1 MGHAHRQTQRQPVKR
16 LTPDPV
22 LGLTARQAEERAQAG
37 WDNRDPNQLTKTTGQ
52 ILRDNLVT
60 FFNLLFLAFAL
71 VLFAVGQYRDM
82 LFLGIVVVNVLIGIV
97 QELRVKH
104 ALDRVSLLS
113 APTATVV
120 RDGRTRTIPAQ
131 ELVLDDIVLL
141 AAGDQVCADAILC
154 QGGAEVNEALL
165 TGEADP
171 VPKGVGDQL
180 LSGSFLS
187 SGRCAARLDRVGADA
202 YATALAGEAKGR
214 RTRRSGMMRSLDR
227 LLRLIG
233 VAIVPLGTVMFFKQA
248 AILSS
253 GLPYAVSSTVAAMV
267 GMIPEG
273 LYLLVSTALAV
284 SMIQLA
290 RKRALV
296 HEMSCI
302 ENLARVDVLC
312 LDKTGTLTHG
322 ELEVLELRPVNCS
335 MEELSAWLGRY
346 VDASS
351 GGNATAAALKQRFGG
366 QPESWTP
373 VREVFFSSQRKWS
386 ALCLP
391 NGTDYLLGAPEVLLG
406 KDWSLFEP
414 DLRDALGAG
423 QRVLLLAEG
432 AGALEGDRLAGPL
445 VPLGFAI
452 LSDKLR
458 PDAATTLAY
467 FKEQGVTVK
476 VISGDNAQAAAQV
489 SRRAGVDRAD
499 RWVDLSALP
508 EGETDWGR
516 MAEQHTVFGRVTPG
530 QKRALIQGLQ
540 ARGHTVAMLGDGVN
554 DVLALKDADCSV
566 AMAAGSEA
574 AQHVSQMVLLDS
586 NFDALPHI
594 VREGRRVINNI
605 ERSASLFLVKNIFSF
620 LVSLVLLFLP
630 AVYPLVPAQISLISA
645 LFIGAPSFLLTFEPY
660 FGRIQ
665 GHFLRNILLNALPG
679 GLTNVVT
686 IFTML
691 AVGQALALPLE
702 QVSTLCALLVG
713 VNGFLVLLFL
723 CWPLTGFRGL
733 VLALMA
739 AGFAGAV
746 VFLSPL
752 FQLATLT
759 TQSWQL
765 FALMAAAAPALMA
778 VFTFLVSRVKVRLRV
793 SDPAPRRAR
802 AFS

>member
-1 MGHAHRQTQRQPVKR
+1 MARAHKQPQRQPVQR
-16 LTPDPV
+16 LWPDPA
-22 LGLTARQAEERAQAG
+22 LGLTARQAEERARAG
-37 WDNRDPNQLTKTTGQ
+37 WDNRDPNQLTRTTGQ

-120 RDGRTRTIPAQ
+120 RDGQARTIPAQ

-141 AAGDQVCADAILC
+141 SAGDQVCADAILC
-154 QGGAEVNEALL
+154 QGGAEVNESLL

-180 LSGSFLS
+180 LSGSFLA

-202 YATALAGEAKGR
+202 YAATIAGEAKGR
-214 RTRRSGMMRSLDR
+214 RARRSEMMRSLDR

-233 VAIVPLGTVMFFKQA
+233 VAIVPLGTVMCFKQA

-290 RKRALV
+290 RKKAMVR
-296 HEMSCI
+296 EMSCI
-302 ENLARVDVLC
+302 EDLARVDVLC
-312 LDKTGTLTHG
+312 LDKTGTLTQG

-335 MEELSAWLGRY
+335 MEDLAARLGRF

-351 GGNATAAALKQRFGG
+351 SGNATAAALKNRFGG
-366 QPESWTP
+366 RPEPWTP
-373 VREVFFSSQRKWS
+373 VREVYFSSQRKWS
-386 ALCLP
+386 ALSLP
-391 NGTDYLLGAPEVLLG
+391 DGSDYLLGAPEVLLG
-406 KDWSLFEP
+406 ADWPLFEP
-414 DLRDALGAG
+414 DLRDAVRAG
-423 QRVLLLAEG
+423 RRVLLLAEG
-432 AGALEGDRLAGPL
+432 AGALEGDQLSGPL
-445 VPLGFAI
+445 VPLGFVI

-458 PDAATTLAY
+458 PDAAATLSY
-467 FKEQGVTVK
+467 FREQGVTVK
-476 VISGDNAQAAAQV
+476 VISGDNAQAVAEV
-489 SRRAGVDRAD
+489 SRRAGVERAD
-499 RWVDLSALP
+499 RWVDLAALP
-508 EGETDWGR
+508 QGEPDWGR
-516 MAEQHTVFGRVTPG
+516 MAEQYTVFGRVTPS
-530 QKRALIQGLQ
+530 QKRALIRGLQ

-630 AVYPLVPAQISLISA
+630 LVYPLLPAQISLISA
-645 LFIGAPSFLLTFEPY
+645 LFIGAPSFLLTFEPS
-660 FGRIQ
+660 FVRIQ
-665 GHFLRNILLNALPG
+665 GHFLRNIRLNALPG
-679 GLTNVVT
+679 GLTNTVT
-686 IFTML
+686 IFALL
-691 AVGQALALPLE
+691 AIGQALALPLE

-723 CWPLTGFRGL
+723 CWPLTVFRGAI
-733 VLALMA
+733 LALMA

-752 FQLATLT
+752 FQLAALT
-759 TQSWQL
+759 AQSWQV
-765 FALMAAAAPALMA
+765 FALLAAAAPALMA
-778 VFTFLVSRVKVRLRV
+778 VSTFLVSRVKARLRC
-793 SDPAPRRAR
+793 SGPLPRQAE

>member
-1 MGHAHRQTQRQPVKR
+1 MGRTHRPLQRQPVQR
-16 LTPDPV
+16 ISPRPEQ
-22 LGLTARQAEERAQAG
+22 GLTSAQAEERARAG
-37 WDNRDPNQLTKTTGQ
+37 WDNRDPNQLTRTTGQ

-82 LFLGIVVVNVLIGIV
+82 LFLGIVVINVLIGIV

-104 ALDRVSLLS
+104 TLERVSLLS

-120 RDGRTRTIPAQ
+120 RDGQRRSLPAQ

-141 AAGDQVCADAILC
+141 SAGDQVCADGILC
-154 QGGAEVNEALL
+154 QGAAEVNEALL

-171 VPKGVGDQL
+171 IPKGVGDRL

-187 SGRCAARLDRVGADA
+187 SGQCAVRLDRVGADA
-202 YATALAGEAKGR
+202 YAAAIAGEAKGR
-214 RTRRSGMMRSLDR
+214 RARRSELMRSLDR

-248 AILSS
+248 SLLSA

-290 RKRALV
+290 RKKALV

-312 LDKTGTLTHG
+312 LDKTGTLTLG

-335 MEELSAWLGRY
+335 SQELANQLGQF

-351 GGNATAAALKQRFGG
+351 SDNATAAALKQRFSGRAD
-366 QPESWTP
+366 PWVP

-391 NGTDYLLGAPEVLLG
+391 HGRSYLLGAPEVLLG
-406 KDWSLFEP
+406 ADWPLFEP
-414 DLRDALGAG
+414 DLRDALRAG
-423 QRVLLLAEG
+423 RRVLLLAEG
-432 AGALEGDRLAGPL
+432 RELLEGDRLVKAP
-445 VPLGFAI
+445 VPLGFVI
-452 LSDKLR
+452 LSDRLR
-458 PDAATTLAY
+458 PDAAATLAY

-476 VISGDNAQAAAQV
+476 VISGDNALSVAEV
-489 SRRAGVDRAD
+489 SRRAGVERAD
-499 RWVDLSALP
+499 RWLDLSTLP
-508 EGETDWGR
+508 EEADWAR
-516 MAEQHTVFGRVTPG
+516 IAEQHTVFGRVTPG

-605 ERSASLFLVKNIFSF
+605 QRSASLFLVKNIFSF

-630 AVYPLVPAQISLISA
+630 AVYPLLPAQLSLISA
-645 LFIGAPSFLLTFEPY
+645 LLIGAPSFLLTFEPS

-665 GHFLRNILLNALPG
+665 GHFLRSVLLNALPG
-679 GLTNVVT
+679 GLTNTVSV
-686 IFTML
+686 FVLL
-691 AVGQALALPLE
+691 AAAQALALPLE
-702 QVSTLCALLVG
+702 QVSTLCTLLIA

-723 CWPLTGFRGL
+723 CWPLTPFRGAIL
-733 VLALMA
+733 VLMA
-739 AGFAGAV
+739 AGFIGAV
-746 VFLSPL
+746 SLLSPL
-752 FQLATLT
+752 FQLAALT
-759 TQSWQL
+759 ARSWRL
-765 FALMAAAAPALMA
+765 FVLMASAAPVLMAA
-778 VFTFLVSRVKVRLRV
+778 FTFLVSRVKLRLRRAG
-793 SDPAPRRAR
+793 PEPCEAR

>member
-1 MGHAHRQTQRQPVKR
+1 MVCAHKQPQRRPVQR
-16 LTPDPV
+16 LWPDPA
-22 LGLTARQAEERAQAG
+22 LGLTTRQAEERTQAG
-37 WDNRDPNQLTKTTGQ
+37 WDNRDPNQLTRSTGQ

-71 VLFAVGQYRDM
+71 VLFAVGQYGDM

-104 ALDRVSLLS
+104 TLERVSLLS
-113 APTATVV
+113 APTATVI
-120 RDGRTRTIPAQ
+120 RDGQVRTIPAQ

-141 AAGDQVCADAILC
+141 SAGDQVCADAILC

-171 VPKGVGDQL
+171 VPKGVGDRL
-180 LSGSFLS
+180 LSGSFLA

-202 YATALAGEAKGR
+202 YAATIAAEAKGR
-214 RTRRSGMMRSLDR
+214 RARRSDIMRSLDR

-233 VAIVPLGTVMFFKQA
+233 VAIVPLGTVMCFKQA

-284 SMIQLA
+284 SMIHLV

-312 LDKTGTLTHG
+312 LDKTGTLTQG
-322 ELEVLELRPVNCS
+322 ELEVLELLPVNCT
-335 MEELSAWLGRY
+335 MEDLAARLGRF

-351 GGNATAAALKQRFGG
+351 SGNATAAALKNRFGG
-366 QPESWTP
+366 QSEHWAP
-373 VREVFFSSQRKWS
+373 VREVYFSSQRKWS
-386 ALCLP
+386 ALSLP
-391 NGTDYLLGAPEVLLG
+391 GGTDYLLGAPEVLLG
-406 KDWSLFEP
+406 ADWPLFEP
-414 DLRDALGAG
+414 DLRDAIRAG
-423 QRVLLLAEG
+423 RRVLLLAEG
-432 AGALEGDRLAGPL
+432 TDALEGDRLASPL
-445 VPLGFAI
+445 VPLGFVI

-458 PDAATTLAY
+458 PDAAATLAY

-476 VISGDNAQAAAQV
+476 VISGDNAQAVAEVA
-489 SRRAGVDRAD
+489 RRAGVVRAD
-499 RWVDLSALP
+499 RWMDLAALP
-508 EGETDWGR
+508 RGEADWGR
-516 MAEQHTVFGRVTPG
+516 MAEQYTVFGRVTPD

-540 ARGHTVAMLGDGVN
+540 TRGHTVAMLGDGVN
-554 DVLALKDADCSV
+554 DVMALKDADCSV

-630 AVYPLVPAQISLISA
+630 LVYPLLPAQISLISA
-645 LFIGAPSFLLTFEPY
+645 LFIGAPSFLLTFEPS

-679 GLTNVVT
+679 GLTNTVT
-686 IFTML
+686 IFALL
-691 AVGQALALPLE
+691 AIGQALALPLE

-723 CWPLTGFRGL
+723 CWPLTVFRGII
-733 VLALMA
+733 LALMA

-759 TQSWQL
+759 AQSWQV

-778 VFTFLVSRVKVRLRV
+778 LLTFLVSRVKVRLRC
-793 SDPAPRRAR
+793 SDPLPRQAE

>member
-202 YATALAGEAKGR
+202 YAAALAGEAKGR

-233 VAIVPLGTVMFFKQA
+233 VAIVPLCTVMFFKQA

-312 LDKTGTLTHG
+312 LDKTGTLTQG

-335 MEELSAWLGRY
+335 MEELSAWLGR
-346 VDASS
+346 
-351 GGNATAAALKQRFGG
+351 
-366 QPESWTP
+366 
-373 VREVFFSSQRKWS
+373 
-386 ALCLP
+386 
-391 NGTDYLLGAPEVLLG
+391 
-406 KDWSLFEP
+406 
-414 DLRDALGAG
+414 
-423 QRVLLLAEG
+423 
-432 AGALEGDRLAGPL
+432 
-445 VPLGFAI
+445 
-452 LSDKLR
+452 
-458 PDAATTLAY
+458 
-467 FKEQGVTVK
+467 
-476 VISGDNAQAAAQV
+476 
-489 SRRAGVDRAD
+489 
-499 RWVDLSALP
+499 
-508 EGETDWGR
+508 
-516 MAEQHTVFGRVTPG
+516 
-530 QKRALIQGLQ
+530 
-540 ARGHTVAMLGDGVN
+540 
-554 DVLALKDADCSV
+554 
-566 AMAAGSEA
+566 
-574 AQHVSQMVLLDS
+574 
-586 NFDALPHI
+586 
-594 VREGRRVINNI
+594 
-605 ERSASLFLVKNIFSF
+605 
-620 LVSLVLLFLP
+620 
-630 AVYPLVPAQISLISA
+630 
-645 LFIGAPSFLLTFEPY
+645 
-660 FGRIQ
+660 
-665 GHFLRNILLNALPG
+665 
-679 GLTNVVT
+679 
-686 IFTML
+686 
-691 AVGQALALPLE
+691 
-702 QVSTLCALLVG
+702 
-713 VNGFLVLLFL
+713 
-723 CWPLTGFRGL
+723 
-733 VLALMA
+733 
-739 AGFAGAV
+739 
-746 VFLSPL
+746 
-752 FQLATLT
+752 
-759 TQSWQL
+759 
-765 FALMAAAAPALMA
+765 
-778 VFTFLVSRVKVRLRV
+778 
-793 SDPAPRRAR
+793 
-802 AFS
+802 